1 MMPSSLLHVLGAIL
15 PVAVRLREQSLVV
28 GLQVSPCSPQ
38 GGALVK
44 SKVSNRFLPWG
55 WLLRLEGPSPC
66 LQRKTCLA
74 SLLSCS

>member
-1 MMPSSLLHVLGAIL
+1 MPSPLLHVLGAIL
-15 PVAVRLREQSLVV
+15 AVAVRLREQSLAV
-28 GLQVSPCSPQ
+28 GLQISPCSPQ

-44 SKVSNRFLPWG
+44 SKVSNRFLPRG
-55 WLLRLEGPSPC
+55 WLLQLEGPSPC